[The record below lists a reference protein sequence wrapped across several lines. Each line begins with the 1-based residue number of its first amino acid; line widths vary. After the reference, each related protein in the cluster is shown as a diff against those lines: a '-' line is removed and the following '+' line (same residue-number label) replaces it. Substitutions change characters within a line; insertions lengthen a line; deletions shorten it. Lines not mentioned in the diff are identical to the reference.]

1 MHIEADDYPILR
13 DFKALETGQN
23 TPQLNYR

>member
-1 MHIEADDYPILR
+1 MYIEANDYSILR